1 MNNLIKQRILDY
13 FNGRLSPDGEA
24 GLLAWLKE
32 SEANRSYFFQIKEK
46 LDPEKME
53 HPLLKSS
60 YAGLINKLLI
70 GHPFKSGS
78 SGRVKK
84 IRLSFVRI
92 AAMLLVALVTGF
104 SIAYVLTGRPGRSSQ
119 VVWFETSVPRGEKSQ
134 LLLPDGSKVWLN
146 AESVVSYP
154 GNFMDGIRHV
164 KLKGEAYFEVAKQN
178 GSAFIVETHDYDIQV
193 KGTRFNVMAY
203 PDFHRTETTLLDG
216 KIGIRRGK
224 QTIDVEPGQTLIFKE
239 DQFLLEKT
247 DAAKAA
253 TWKDG
258 IFDFDKITFEE
269 LVMRLERWYDV
280 DMDIINPGLNKMS
293 YSGVFKN
300 EETIDEV
307 LTTLQLAIPFRYTRD
322 GFRKFRIELNRLPM
336 I

>member
-1 MNNLIKQRILDY
+1 MDNLIKQWILDY
-13 FNGRLSPDGEA
+13 FNGRLSPDEEA

-32 SEANRSYFFQIKEK
+32 SEANRSYFFQVKEN
-46 LDPEKME
+46 LDPGKME
-53 HPLLKSS
+53 HPLLERS
-60 YAGLINKLLI
+60 YAGLINRLFI
-70 GHPFKSGS
+70 GHQFRPASAG
-78 SGRVKK
+78 K
-84 IRLSFVRI
+84 IRKLRSSFARV
-92 AAMLLVALVTGF
+92 AAMLVIALLAGFTVGYLVTAKPLGD
-104 SIAYVLTGRPGRSSQ
+104 SP

-134 LLLPDGSKVWLN
+134 LLLPDGSKVWMN

-154 GNFMDGIRHV
+154 GNFMDGNRHV

-178 GSAFIVETHDYDIQV
+178 GSAFIVETHDYDIEV
-193 KGTRFNVMAY
+193 TGTRFNVMAY
-203 PDFHRTETTLLDG
+203 PDFHRTETTLIDG
-216 KIGIRRGK
+216 RIGIRKGK
-224 QTIDVEPGQTLIFKE
+224 QTIDVKPGQTVTLKE
-239 DQFLLEKT
+239 NQFLLEKT

-258 IFDFDKITFEE
+258 IFDFDEITFEE

-280 DMDIINPGLNKMS
+280 DMEIINPGLNKMS

-307 LTTLQLAIPFRYTRD
+307 LTTLQVAIPFHYTRN
-322 GFRKFRIELNRLPM
+322 GFRKFRIELNKLPM